1 MLEFSNDW
9 TKGVLRTSLG
19 SNTASFPNELNL
31 ESHANAYSVR
41 RSVIE
46 YSHMAHLVLLGVVE
60 EEQLANSKLQKVERL
75 LGNEK
80 AKKGGDREVRKDGK
94 PLVRD

>member
-1 MLEFSNDW
+1 
-9 TKGVLRTSLG
+9 LRKI
-19 SNTASFPNELNL
+19 NL
-31 ESHANAYSVR
+31 ILHPVNVEVQSHANAYSVR

>member
-1 MLEFSNDW
+1 MLKFIVMQMHTLLGE
-9 TKGVLRTSLG
+9 VSL
-19 SNTASFPNELNL
+19 NI
-31 ESHANAYSVR
+31 
-41 RSVIE
+41 VIW
-46 YSHMAHLVLLGVVE
+46 SHLVLLGVVE

-80 AKKGGDREVRKDGK
+80 AKKGGDHEVRKDDK